1 MKRKR
6 GRPKGTTR
14 ANGFKVAVDT
24 DKYWNA
30 RLKSKKPIFGVI
42 LEKEHTGNDVFMIK
56 VKNGLKEFLSPFYR
70 SN

>member
-24 DKYWNA
+24 DKYWNTRYKA
-30 RLKSKKPIFGVI
+30 TKKKKKKTRVKLSNIFMV
-42 LEKEHTGNDVFMIK
+42 K
-56 VKNGLKEFLSPFYR
+56 VKNGLEEFLSPFYR

>member
-6 GRPKGTTR
+6 GRPKGTTK
-14 ANGFKVAVDT
+14 AK
-24 DKYWNA
+24 
-30 RLKSKKPIFGVI
+30 
-42 LEKEHTGNDVFMIK
+42 NDVFMIK